1 MLVAMAARSCPVMVG
16 RADQLA
22 ALREA
27 FEAAAVGEY
36 RAVLIGGEAGVGK
49 SRLVAEFTAEST
61 NRARPARVLTG
72 GCLQLGRDGLPFA
85 PFVAVLR
92 DLVRELGPDAV
103 TAMVPGRGGPELARL
118 LPELGEPDGGRD
130 PVRSRLFE
138 EWFTLLGHLAEAGS
152 GPVVLVIED
161 VHWAD
166 ESTRNLL
173 TYLIGQQRAL
183 RGVLIAVTFRS
194 DELHRT
200 HPLRPLLAELARI
213 EWVQRVDLP
222 RLTRGETE
230 ELAARVLGHEPD
242 PPLAARLFERSD
254 GNPLFTEE
262 LLHCA
267 DLTRDLPES
276 LRDLLLD
283 AVQRLPEPTREVLR
297 VASSGI
303 EPNGHALLAVVTRLA
318 EEELA
323 SALRPAVAANV
334 LVAAGDGYSYRHAL
348 ICEAVNDDLL
358 PGEDERMHARFAAAL
373 DADPYLVA
381 PGRAAIEAAHHW
393 YWARDATRAL
403 TGAWRAADAAKES
416 VGYAERLVLI
426 SRVLQLWDQVPDA
439 AQRIGTD
446 RPGVLE
452 EAVGTADLA
461 GDDQRGLGLVNALLK
476 ALDAEAEPARV
487 ARMLVKRSKFKR
499 HLVLPGDAEDL
510 HAALALVPTDVSA
523 SARAEV
529 LLTMAPF
536 GRTPRE
542 RAYATE
548 ALALARQAGDTTS
561 EVNALLTLGIGTA
574 APGYQASPGSEA
586 LALIAEA
593 RALAGRIGDW
603 QSYLRAAILESHLL
617 EGAGEHERA
626 AEVAR
631 QGVRDAEATGLARAL
646 GTFLA
651 INLAESLTALGRWDD
666 ALEVVERA
674 LELGPAPLHRGALR
688 TMQAQVAIARAGL
701 TAAAEAVADARR
713 ALSDVQYQDQY
724 HLPLAGLETR
734 LRLAADGPAAAVAD
748 AAALLDRH
756 DLSSAAPLYAW
767 PLLVALSDTGLAAL
781 RSAPGG
787 REPAGDRAAND
798 RTANDRATNDRAT
811 NDRAT
816 NDRATNDR
824 ATNDRATNDR
834 ATNDRTANDR
844 ATNDRTANDRA
855 INDRATALLERLRVV
870 AEKLKAF
877 GPMQRAYHTTFAAQQ
892 QTGTRLRGHPAAPRA
907 AWDEAATA
915 WEALGQPYSTAVALR
930 RAAEEALAGGDREA
944 AAERLRRGAALAEQ
958 LGAGPLSG
966 EIAALARRA
975 RIALAGGPGET
986 GTAEGGAGVTGPG
999 VAGPGV
1005 AGPGVAGPGEIGP
1018 GEIGTDRLG
1027 LTGREF
1033 EVLRLVAAG
1042 RSNRE
1047 IAAELFISAK
1057 TASVHVSNILAKL
1070 GAASRGEAAAR
1081 AHDRRLFDTP

>member
-27 FEAAAVGEY
+27 FEAAAVGGY

-49 SRLVAEFTAEST
+49 SRLVAEFTAEFT
-61 NRARPARVLTG
+61 NGAGPARVLTG

-92 DLVRELGPDAV
+92 DLVRELGSEAV

-161 VHWAD
+161 AHWAD

-230 ELAARVLGHEPD
+230 ELAARLLGHEPE

-262 LLHCA
+262 LARCA

-303 EPNGHALLAVVTRLA
+303 EPNGHALLAVVTGLA
-318 EEELA
+318 DEELA
-323 SALRPAVAANV
+323 SVLRPAVAANV
-334 LVAAGDGYSYRHAL
+334 LVATGDGYSYRHAL

-373 DADPYLVA
+373 DADPSLVA

-476 ALDAEAEPARV
+476 ELDAEAEPARV

-499 HLVLPGDAEDL
+499 HLGLPGDAEDL
-510 HAALALVPTDVSA
+510 HAALALVPADVSA
-523 SARAEV
+523 SARADV

-548 ALALARQAGDTTS
+548 ALALARQAGDTTT

-734 LRLAADGPAAAVAD
+734 MRLAADGPAAAVAE
-748 AAALLDRH
+748 AAALLDRY

-798 RTANDRATNDRAT
+798 RTATTGPQRQDRQRQDHQRQDRQRQGHRLAGATAGRRREAEGVRA
-811 NDRAT
+811 DAAGLPHDLRGAAADGHAAARRPRCPAGRVGRGGDGLGGPRPAVLHGRRAAA
-816 NDRATNDR
+816 RGRGGAGR
-824 ATNDRATNDR
+824 RGPGGRGGAAAARRGAG
-834 ATNDRTANDR
+834 RTA
-844 ATNDRTANDRA
+844 
-855 INDRATALLERLRVV
+855 
-870 AEKLKAF
+870 
-877 GPMQRAYHTTFAAQQ
+877 G
-892 QTGTRLRGHPAAPRA
+892 
-907 AWDEAATA
+907 
-915 WEALGQPYSTAVALR
+915 R
-930 RAAEEALAGGDREA
+930 RAAERRDRRAGPAGPDRA
-944 AAERLRRGAALAEQ
+944 RGWPRRNRPRRRRRRRNRPRRSRPRRNRPRRNRPRRSRPRGNRPGPARADRPGVRGPPPGGRRAEQPRDRGRAVHLGQDGQRPRVQHPGQARRGQ
-958 LGAGPLSG
+958 PWRGS
-966 EIAALARRA
+966 RA
-975 RIALAGGPGET
+975 R
-986 GTAEGGAGVTGPG
+986 
-999 VAGPGV
+999 
-1005 AGPGVAGPGEIGP
+1005 
-1018 GEIGTDRLG
+1018 
-1027 LTGREF
+1027 
-1033 EVLRLVAAG
+1033 
-1042 RSNRE
+1042 S
-1047 IAAELFISAK
+1047 
-1057 TASVHVSNILAKL
+1057 
-1070 GAASRGEAAAR
+1070 
-1081 AHDRRLFDTP
+1081 

>member
-1 MLVAMAARSCPVMVG
+1 MLVAMSGRSCPVMVG

-27 FEAAAVGEY
+27 FEAAAAGGY

-49 SRLVAEFTAEST
+49 SRLMAEFTAEFAAEFT
-61 NRARPARVLTG
+61 NGARPARVLTG
-72 GCLQLGRDGLPFA
+72 GCLQLGSDGLPFA
-85 PFVAVLR
+85 AFVAALR
-92 DLVRELGPDAV
+92 DLVRELGADAV

-161 VHWAD
+161 AHWAD

-213 EWVQRVDLP
+213 EWVQRMDLP

-230 ELAARVLGHEPD
+230 ELAAGLQGHEPG
-242 PPLAARLFERSD
+242 PELAARLFERSE
-254 GNPLFTEE
+254 GNPLFAEE
-262 LLHCA
+262 LLSSP
-267 DLTRDLPES
+267 DLNTSTRGLPES
-276 LRDLLLD
+276 LRDLLLA
-283 AVQRLPEPTREVLR
+283 AVARLPEPTRDVLQ
-297 VASSGI
+297 VASAGLD
-303 EPNGHALLAVVTRLA
+303 PNGHDLLSAVTRLDG
-318 EEELA
+318 EELA
-323 SALRPAVAANV
+323 RALRPAVAANV
-334 LVAAGDGYSYRHAL
+334 LLATRNGYSFRHAL
-348 ICEAVNDDLL
+348 IKEAVYDDLL
-358 PGEDERMHARFAAAL
+358 PGEGERLHARFAAAL
-373 DADPYLVA
+373 EADPSLVE

-393 YWARDATRAL
+393 YEARDAARAL
-403 TGAWRAADAAKES
+403 TSAWPAAAQAGRS
-416 VGYAERLVLI
+416 VAYAERLALLG
-426 SRVLQLWDQVPDA
+426 RVLALWDQVPDA

-461 GDDQRGLGLVNALLK
+461 GDDQRGLTLVNALLK
-476 ALDAEAEPARV
+476 DIDPETEPARV
-487 ARMLVKRSKFKR
+487 ARMLAKRSRFKR
-499 HLVLPGDAEDL
+499 HLGLPGDAEDL
-510 HAALALVPTDVSA
+510 HAALALVPADVSA

-536 GRTPRE
+536 GRTPRQ
-542 RAYATE
+542 RAYAAE
-548 ALALARQAGDTTS
+548 ALALARQAGDTSS

-574 APGYQASPGSEA
+574 APGYQASAGSEA

-603 QSYLRAAILESHLL
+603 QSHLRAAILESHLL

-631 QGVRDAEATGLARAL
+631 QGVRDAEAAGLARAL

-651 INLAESLTALGRWDD
+651 INLAESLIALGRWDE

-674 LELGPAPLHRGALR
+674 LELAPAPLHRGALR
-688 TMQAQVAIARAGL
+688 TMQAQVAIARAGPP
-701 TAAAEAVADARR
+701 AAAEAVADARR
-713 ALSDVQYQDQY
+713 ALSDVHREDQY
-724 HLPLAGLETR
+724 HLPLDGLETR
-734 LRLAADGPAAAVAD
+734 LRLAADGPAPAVAE
-748 AAALLDRH
+748 AAALLDKH
-756 DLSSAAPLYAW
+756 ELSCAAPLYAW

-781 RSAPGG
+781 RAAPGG
-787 REPAGDRAAND
+787 REPAGDGAGS
-798 RTANDRATNDRAT
+798 DRAGSDRAGT
-811 NDRAT
+811 DRAG
-816 NDRATNDR
+816 
-824 ATNDRATNDR
+824 
-834 ATNDRTANDR
+834 
-844 ATNDRTANDRA
+844 
-855 INDRATALLERLRVV
+855 ALVERLRVIG
-870 AEKLKAF
+870 EKLETF

-892 QTGTRLRGHPAAPRA
+892 QTGARLRGEPAAPRA
-907 AWDEAATA
+907 AWDEAAAA
-915 WEALGQPYSTAVALR
+915 WEALGQPYATAAALR
-930 RAAEEALAGGDREA
+930 RAAEEAMADGDREA
-944 AAERLRRGAALAEQ
+944 AAERLRRAAPLAGQ

-975 RIALAGGPGET
+975 RIVLTDGAGET
-986 GTAEGGAGVTGPG
+986 GTADGGAGVGGAGVGGAGVGGTGLG
-999 VAGPGV
+999 GG
-1005 AGPGVAGPGEIGP
+1005 
-1018 GEIGTDRLG
+1018 DRLG
-1027 LTGREF
+1027 LTEREF

-1070 GAASRGEAAAR
+1070 GVASRGEAAAR
-1081 AHDRRLFDTP
+1081 AYDHRLFDTS

>member
-27 FEAAAVGEY
+27 FEAASVGEY

-49 SRLVAEFTAEST
+49 SRLVAEFTAEFT
-61 NRARPARVLTG
+61 NGAGPAWVLTG

-92 DLVRELGPDAV
+92 DLVRELGSEAV

-130 PVRSRLFE
+130 PVPSRLFE

-161 VHWAD
+161 AHWAD

-222 RLTRGETE
+222 RLTRGQTE
-230 ELAARVLGHEPD
+230 ELAARLLGHEPE

-262 LLHCA
+262 LARCA

-318 EEELA
+318 DEELA

-334 LVAAGDGYSYRHAL
+334 LVATGDGYSYRHAL

-373 DADPYLVA
+373 DTDPSLVA

-476 ALDAEAEPARV
+476 ELDAEAEPARV

-510 HAALALVPTDVSA
+510 HAALALVPADVSA

-536 GRTPRE
+536 GRTPQE

-548 ALALARQAGDTTS
+548 ALALARQAGDTTT

-593 RALAGRIGDW
+593 RALAGRVGDW

-734 LRLAADGPAAAVAD
+734 LRLAADGPAAAVAE
-748 AAALLDRH
+748 AAALLDRY

-787 REPAGDRAAND
+787 REPAGDRTTND
-798 RTANDRATNDRAT
+798 KATNDKAT
-811 NDRAT
+811 NDK
-816 NDRATNDR
+816 
-824 ATNDRATNDR
+824 
-834 ATNDRTANDR
+834 ATNDRT
-844 ATNDRTANDRA
+844 TNDRTA
-855 INDRATALLERLRVV
+855 ALLERLRVV
-870 AEKLKAF
+870 GEKLKAF

-892 QTGTRLRGHPAAPRA
+892 QTGTRLRGDPAAPRA

-915 WEALGQPYSTAVALR
+915 WQALGQPYSTAVALR

-944 AAERLRRGAALAEQ
+944 AAERLRRGAPLAEQ

-986 GTAEGGAGVTGPG
+986 GTAEGGAGV
-999 VAGPGV
+999 AGPGV
-1005 AGPGVAGPGEIGP
+1005 AGPGKIGP
-1018 GEIGTDRLG
+1018 GKIGTDRLG

-1070 GAASRGEAAAR
+1070 GVASRGEAAAR

>member
-27 FEAAAVGEY
+27 FEAAAVGGY

-49 SRLVAEFTAEST
+49 SRLVAEFTAEFT
-61 NRARPARVLTG
+61 NGAGPARVLTG

-92 DLVRELGPDAV
+92 DLVRELGSEAV

-161 VHWAD
+161 AHWAD

-230 ELAARVLGHEPD
+230 ELAARLLGHEPE

-262 LLHCA
+262 LARCA

-303 EPNGHALLAVVTRLA
+303 EPNGHALLAVVTGLA
-318 EEELA
+318 DEELA

-334 LVAAGDGYSYRHAL
+334 LVATGDGYSYRHAL

-373 DADPYLVA
+373 DADPSLVA

-476 ALDAEAEPARV
+476 ELDAEAEPARV

-499 HLVLPGDAEDL
+499 HLGLPGDAEDL
-510 HAALALVPTDVSA
+510 HAALALVPADVSA
-523 SARAEV
+523 SARADV

-548 ALALARQAGDTTS
+548 ALALARQAGDTTT

-593 RALAGRIGDW
+593 RALAGRVGDW

-734 LRLAADGPAAAVAD
+734 MRLAADGPAAAVAE
-748 AAALLDRH
+748 AAALLDRY

-798 RTANDRATNDRAT
+798 RTAHDRTGHDRT
-811 NDRAT
+811 
-816 NDRATNDR
+816 
-824 ATNDRATNDR
+824 
-834 ATNDRTANDR
+834 TNDRTA
-844 ATNDRTANDRA
+844 
-855 INDRATALLERLRVV
+855 NDRATALLERLRVV

-892 QTGTRLRGHPAAPRA
+892 QTGTRLRGDPAAPRA

-944 AAERLRRGAALAEQ
+944 AAERLRRGAPLAEQ

-975 RIALAGGPGET
+975 RIALAGGPGEA
-986 GTAEGGAGVTGPG
+986 GPAEGGAGVAGAG

-1005 AGPGVAGPGEIGP
+1005 AGAGEIGP
-1018 GEIGTDRLG
+1018 GKIGTDRLG

-1070 GAASRGEAAAR
+1070 GVASRGEAAAR